1 MRFSDILG
9 MSLTNLWR
17 RKIRTFLTVL
27 GVIIGTASI
36 VVMLSLGLGLKEA
49 MLAQVSTAG
58 GLTEITVTSEADYGE
73 GELLLDDSTIQK
85 FLELDNVKTVEPQ
98 MNFTLSMITGKYEAE
113 DVSVIGVTQDYLKTI
128 ELESG
133 KIPESKSDGSLS
145 LLFGNQVLGESF
157 YESATG
163 VYPYWE
169 REEMPDVDL
178 LKATIFGGIMKDDEE
193 EEETETDTT
202 STVSNDVDPAF
213 ADVDNEFEGEF
224 SDDTFS
230 SDSSDSFDSSSDSDS
245 STQTDTEESSGQTT
259 DTTEQSGVSGLDGN
273 TGGFNDINAD
283 SDSNGGSAT
292 IFTADVKRVP
302 IKAVGITGGE
312 DSDYTDFSYNCY
324 ADMDALKAFIHKNY
338 SLNDIVPEQ
347 PVTKDGKPY
356 KDLKY
361 SQLTV
366 NVDGSD
372 NVEDVLET
380 IQDMG
385 YRAEA
390 NKEWLEEIEKEF
402 MIIEAV
408 LGGIGAVAMLVA
420 AISIANTMT
429 MSTYERTKEIGIMK
443 VLGCSL
449 GNIRSMFLSEAAFIG
464 FLGGVAGCI
473 LSFII
478 SIILNQFLAPS
489 IMEEYGYGE
498 NMNISVIPPWLV
510 LLAVLFATVIGMVAG
525 FFPAQRATKLS
536 PLAAI
541 RNE

>member
-1 MRFSDILG
+1 MRFSDILS

-73 GELLLDDSTIQK
+73 GELLLDDSTIEK
-85 FLELDNVKTVEPQ
+85 FLEIDNVKSVEPQ
-98 MNFTLSMITGKYEAE
+98 MSYTLSMITGKYEAE
-113 DVSVIGVTQDYLKTI
+113 DVTIIGVTQDFLKKI
-128 ELESG
+128 DLEEG
-133 KIPESKSDGSLS
+133 KIPETKTDGSLS
-145 LLFGNQVLGESF
+145 LIFGNQVLGESF

-169 REEMPDVDL
+169 REELPDVDL
-178 LKATIFGGIMKDDEE
+178 LKAAIFGGIMKDEE
-193 EEETETDTT
+193 AEEETETDTT
-202 STVSNDVDPAF
+202 PAVANDVDPAF
-213 ADVDNEFEGEF
+213 ADVENDFEGDF

-230 SDSSDSFDSSSDSDS
+230 SDSFDSSSNSES
-245 STQTDTEESSGQTT
+245 SSLNDTEEPTTQST
-259 DTTEQSGVSGLDGN
+259 DTTEQSGVPGFEGDAQNFDSFN
-273 TGGFNDINAD
+273 TD
-283 SDSNGGSAT
+283 SDYNGGSVT
-292 IFTADVKRVP
+292 IFTSDVKRVP
-302 IKAVGITGGE
+302 IKAVGITAAE
-312 DSDYTDFSYNCY
+312 ESDYTDYSYNCY
-324 ADMDALKAFIHKNY
+324 ADMDTLKAFIHKNY

-347 PVTKDGKPY
+347 PVGKNGKPY

-385 YRAEA
+385 YRGEA

-464 FLGGVAGCI
+464 FLGGVAGCV

-478 SIILNQFLAPS
+478 SIILNRFLAPT

-498 NMNISVIPPWLV
+498 NMNISVIPFWLV
-510 LLAVLFATVIGMVAG
+510 LLAIVFATVIGMVAG

-536 PLAAI
+536 PLAAD
-541 RNE
+541 RKSVV

>member
-1 MRFSDILG
+1 
-9 MSLTNLWR
+9 
-17 RKIRTFLTVL
+17 
-27 GVIIGTASI
+27 
-36 VVMLSLGLGLKEA
+36 MLSLGLGLKEA

-73 GELLLDDSTIQK
+73 GELLLDDSTIEK
-85 FLELDNVKTVEPQ
+85 FLEIDNVKSVEPQ
-98 MNFTLSMITGKYEAE
+98 MSYTLSMITGKYEAE
-113 DVSVIGVTQDYLKTI
+113 DVTIIGVTQDFLKKI
-128 ELESG
+128 DLEEG
-133 KIPESKSDGSLS
+133 KIPETKTDGSLS
-145 LLFGNQVLGESF
+145 LIFGNQVLGESF

-169 REEMPDVDL
+169 REELPDVDL
-178 LKATIFGGIMKDDEE
+178 LKAAIFGGIMKDEE
-193 EEETETDTT
+193 AEEETETDTT
-202 STVSNDVDPAF
+202 PAVANDVDPAF
-213 ADVDNEFEGEF
+213 ADVENDFEGDF

-230 SDSSDSFDSSSDSDS
+230 SDSFDSSSNSES
-245 STQTDTEESSGQTT
+245 SSLNDTEEPTTQST
-259 DTTEQSGVSGLDGN
+259 DTTEQSGVPGFEGDAQNFDSFN
-273 TGGFNDINAD
+273 TD
-283 SDSNGGSAT
+283 SDYNGGSVT
-292 IFTADVKRVP
+292 IFTSDVKRVP
-302 IKAVGITGGE
+302 IKAVGITAAE
-312 DSDYTDFSYNCY
+312 ESDYTDYSYNCY
-324 ADMDALKAFIHKNY
+324 ADMDTLKAFIHKNY

-347 PVTKDGKPY
+347 PVGKNGKPY

-385 YRAEA
+385 YRGEA

-464 FLGGVAGCI
+464 FLGGVAGCV

-478 SIILNQFLAPS
+478 SIILNRFLAPT

-498 NMNISVIPPWLV
+498 NMNISVIPFWLV
-510 LLAVLFATVIGMVAG
+510 LLAIVFATVIGMVAG

>member
-1 MRFSDILG
+1 MRLSDILG

-27 GVIIGTASI
+27 GVVIGTASI
-36 VVMLSLGLGLKEA
+36 VVMLSLGLGLKAA

-58 GLTEITVTSEADYGE
+58 GLTEITVTSESDYGE
-73 GELLLDDSTIQK
+73 GDLLLDDSTVSK
-85 FLELDNVKTVEPQ
+85 FMELDNVKSVEPQ

-113 DVSVIGVTQDYLKTI
+113 DVSIIGVTQNYLKTI
-128 ELESG
+128 EIEQG
-133 KIPESKSDGSLS
+133 KIPESKTDGSLS
-145 LLFGNQVLGESF
+145 LIFGNQVLGESF

-178 LKATIFGGIMKDDEE
+178 LKAAIFGGIIKDDEA
-193 EEETETDTT
+193 EEETETDMTT
-202 STVSNDVDPAF
+202 TVSNDVDPAF

-230 SDSSDSFDSSSDSDS
+230 SDSSDDAGELEQPS
-245 STQTDTEESSGQTT
+245 
-259 DTTEQSGVSGLDGN
+259 TTETEAPVDKATDSTEQNGESGTDGSID
-273 TGGFNDINAD
+273 GFNDIDAD

-302 IKAVGITGGE
+302 IKVCGITAGE

-338 SLNDIVPEQ
+338 TLNDIVPEQ

-372 NVEDVLET
+372 NVEDVLQT

-464 FLGGVAGCI
+464 FLGGIAGCI

-478 SIILNQFLAPS
+478 SIILNQFLAPT

-498 NMNISVIPPWLV
+498 NMNISVIPIWLV
-510 LLAVLFATVIGMVAG
+510 LLAIIFATVIGMVAG